1 MTTGG
6 HIAAAKVCDHA
17 NARKLGQQCRVA
29 NLDGEA
35 ARRFMAH
42 CLAMTTDGAN
52 LLRGQVLLLQEFVD
66 SGSGQFDPALFCN
79 GRARQFIIARGA
91 QRQQVAMQL
100 FWHGAIEGGEQ
111 VRALILIDQRD
122 VQPIQA
128 GAGHHANIE
137 GHGLLLVGG

>member
-1 MTTGG
+1 MTTGS
-6 HIAAAKVCDHA
+6 HIAAAKIGDHA
-17 NARKLGQQCRVA
+17 NARQLSQQCRVA
-29 NLDGEA
+29 DLDGEA

-42 CLAMTTDGAN
+42 CLAMATDGAN

-66 SGSGQFDPALFCN
+66 SGSGQFDPVLLGN
-79 GRARQFIIARGA
+79 GRARQLIIARGA
-91 QRQQVAMQL
+91 QRQQVATQL
-100 FWHGAIEGGEQ
+100 FRHGAVECREE
-111 VRALILIDQRD
+111 VRALILINQRD